1 MYLNILGLNQVEL
14 EKFFRSMGE
23 KPFRGRQVYTWLYR
37 KRVFDW
43 EGMTDL
49 SKAMRDHLRERAAII
64 LPCIDKVEHSADG
77 FTRKFRLALEDGSA
91 IESVLMKEGDRITL
105 CVSTQVGCAL
115 GCNFCATAR
124 MGFKRSLTSGEII
137 GQYLTAANLS
147 EERITN
153 IVLMGMGEPLLNYEN
168 TAKAL
173 ALFTDGDGIALSSR
187 RITLSTVGIIPGLE
201 RMTRDRLPC
210 KLAVSLNA
218 PDDELRGELM
228 PIARKYPLKELL
240 PALHRYEKSTR
251 HRVTFEYVLLGGV
264 NDSLEQ
270 ARKLKKLLGG
280 FTAKLNLIGYNP
292 SESCSLVS
300 DGIESR
306 TVRVFHSPSADV
318 IRRFAELVARPGLTV
333 MVRKSRGGD
342 ISAACGQLCVERSV
356 KV

>member
-1 MYLNILGLNQVEL
+1 MNILGLSKVEL
-14 EKFFRSMGE
+14 EDFFRSIGE

-37 KRVFDW
+37 KRMFDF
-43 EGMTDL
+43 ERMTDL
-49 SKAMRDHLRERAAII
+49 SQAMRDRLREKAAII
-64 LPCIDKVEHSADG
+64 LPRIDKVEQSADG
-77 FTRKFRLALEDGSA
+77 FTRKFRLVLEDGSA

-115 GCNFCATAR
+115 GCRFCATAR
-124 MGFKRSLTSGEII
+124 MGFRRNLTAGEII
-137 GQYLTAANLS
+137 GQYLTAANRS

-201 RMTRDRLPC
+201 RMTVDRLPC

-218 PDDELRGELM
+218 PDDELRSELM

-264 NDSLEQ
+264 NDSPEQ
-270 ARKLKKLLGG
+270 AKLLKRLLGG

-292 SESCSLVS
+292 FEFDRKGMSGGKFEPKFVFRAPAESA
-300 DGIESR
+300 
-306 TVRVFHSPSADV
+306 VRAFADS
-318 IRRFAELVARPGLTV
+318 IARPGLTV
-333 MVRKSRGGD
+333 MVRKSKGGD